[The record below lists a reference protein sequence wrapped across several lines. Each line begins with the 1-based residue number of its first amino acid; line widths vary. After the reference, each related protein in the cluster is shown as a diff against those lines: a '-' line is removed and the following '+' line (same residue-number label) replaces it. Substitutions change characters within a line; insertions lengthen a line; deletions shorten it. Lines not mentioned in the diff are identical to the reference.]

1 MSHGINLNLEQLIS
15 LRAKARGL
23 LPGFHG
29 KARLQGPAG
38 YLSPF
43 RGRGMEFDE
52 VRIYQHGDDARSI
65 DWRVTAR
72 RGETY
77 TKLFREERERPVY
90 VLTDL
95 HPCMFFGTRNVF
107 KSVLAMQLAA
117 IVAWAAEGSGDRVGG
132 IIGGSKGHR
141 ELPPTPRRTGV
152 LSLLHGLEDLQ
163 PDHPGELQPGR
174 LDELLDKLVHIV
186 RPGSLVL
193 VISDFQEMGEG
204 IEASLSAIRWHSDL
218 RIGFISDPLET
229 GAPPK
234 GHFRLGTP
242 ALQLNLDTTRSD
254 IQTQW
259 PALFTQRF
267 DKISAICQK
276 ERLPLAHF
284 STADDPV
291 AMLRGW
297 I

>member
-1 MSHGINLNLEQLIS
+1 MNSSINLNLEQLIG

-23 LPGFHG
+23 QPGFHG

-90 VLTDL
+90 ILADL
-95 HPCMFFGTRNVF
+95 HPGMFFGTRNVF
-107 KSVLAMQLAA
+107 KSVLTMQLAA
-117 IVAWAAEGSGDRVGG
+117 VVAWAAEGSGDRVGG
-132 IIGGSKGHR
+132 IVGGSGEHR
-141 ELPPTPRRTGV
+141 ELAPTPRRAGV
-152 LSLLHGLEDLQ
+152 LNLLHGLEDLQ
-163 PDHPGELQPGR
+163 PRRPGELQPGR
-174 LDELLDKLVHIV
+174 LDELLNKLVHIV

-193 VISDFQEMGEG
+193 VFSDFQEMGENL
-204 IEASLSAIRWHSDL
+204 ESSLSAIRWHSDL

-229 GAPPK
+229 RAPPK

-242 ALQLNLDTTRSD
+242 ALQVNLDTSRSD
-254 IQTQW
+254 IQAQW

-267 DKISAICQK
+267 DQISSICHK

-284 STADDPV
+284 STDSDL
-291 AMLRGW
+291 MTTLRGW